1 MIIND
6 IPKIFL
12 YLELCADVS
21 FVPIRQNQVEVVED
35 VGEDQ
40 EYLNNNIQ

>member
-1 MIIND
+1 MKINE
-6 IPKIFL
+6 IPKNFL
-12 YLELCADVS
+12 YLELRADVS

-40 EYLNNNIQ
+40 EYLNNSIQ